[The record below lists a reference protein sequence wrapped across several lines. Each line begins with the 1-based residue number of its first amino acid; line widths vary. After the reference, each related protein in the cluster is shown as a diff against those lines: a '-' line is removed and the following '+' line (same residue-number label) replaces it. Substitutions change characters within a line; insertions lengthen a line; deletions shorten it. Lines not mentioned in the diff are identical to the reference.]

1 MKGEVAYMT
10 IQEMKQ
16 KKKELGYTNEMV
28 SALSGVPLGTVQ
40 KIFAGATSHPRYET
54 LLALEK
60 VFEDKGCYPES
71 IGERKASYNSARISE
86 AVTAYQVKKQG
97 EYTVDDYY
105 ALPDERRVELI
116 DGVIYDVGAPTSIHQ
131 LIVTEIWKVLREYI
145 GEKAGDCMPLAS
157 PIDVQLDCDDKT
169 MVQPDILVVCDRE
182 KVIKRCIYGAPDFIV
197 EILSLSS
204 RKKDMFTKL
213 AKYKEAGVREY
224 WLVDP
229 DKKQV
234 LVYDLEHEELPI
246 IYGFDSKVPVMIFDG
261 ECEMDFAEIY
271 EYISFLY

>member
-1 MKGEVAYMT
+1 MT

-40 KIFAGATSHPRYET
+40 KVFAGATPHPRYET
-54 LLALEK
+54 LQALEK
-60 VFEDKGCYPES
+60 AFKDEKYYS
-71 IGERKASYNSARISE
+71 KSMGEEKVQYNADRVSE

-97 EYTVDDYY
+97 KYTVDDYY

-116 DGVIYDVGAPTSIHQ
+116 DGVIYDMGAPTSIHQ

-145 GEKAGDCMPLAS
+145 SEKAGECMPLAS

-169 MVQPDILVVCDRE
+169 MVQPDALVVCDRE
-182 KVIKRCIYGAPDFIV
+182 KVIKRCIYGAPDFII

-229 DKKQV
+229 DKKKV

-246 IYGFDSKVPVMIFDG
+246 VYGFDSKVPVMIFGG
-261 ECEMDFAEIY
+261 ECVIDFAEIY

>member
-1 MKGEVAYMT
+1 MKGKVAYMT
-10 IQEMKQ
+10 IQEMKH

-40 KIFAGATSHPRYET
+40 KIFAGATLHPRYET

-60 VFEDKGCYPES
+60 VFEDKRCYPES
-71 IGERKASYNSARISE
+71 VGERKESYNSDRISE

-97 EYTVDDYY
+97 KYTVEDYY

-116 DGVIYDVGAPTSIHQ
+116 DGVIYDMGAPTTIHQ
-131 LIVTEIWKVLREYI
+131 MICTAIWRELIEYI
-145 GEKAGDCMPLAS
+145 EAKKGECLPFVS
-157 PIDVQLDCDDKT
+157 PIDVQLDRDDKT
-169 MVQPDILVVCDRE
+169 MVQPDVLVVCDRE

>member
-1 MKGEVAYMT
+1 MT

-28 SALSGVPLGTVQ
+28 SALSGVTLGTVQ
-40 KIFAGATSHPRYET
+40 KVFAGATSHPRYET
-54 LLALEK
+54 LQALERA
-60 VFEDKGCYPES
+60 FEDGKHNPES
-71 IGERKASYNSARISE
+71 MGEEKVQYNADKISE

-116 DGVIYDVGAPTSIHQ
+116 DGVIYDMGAPTSIHQ
-131 LIVTEIWKVLREYI
+131 LIVTEIWKILREYI
-145 GEKAGDCMPLAS
+145 REKAGDCMPIAS
-157 PIDVQLDCDDKT
+157 PIDVQLNCDDKT
-169 MVQPDILVVCDRE
+169 MVQPDVLVVCDRE
-182 KVIKRCIYGAPDFIV
+182 KVIRRCIYGAPDFII
-197 EILSLSS
+197 EILSLTS

-229 DKKQV
+229 DKKKV
-234 LVYDLEHEELPI
+234 LVYDLEHEELPL
-246 IYGFDSKVPVMIFDG
+246 IYGFDSKVPVMIFGG
-261 ECEMDFAEIY
+261 ECEIDFAEIY